1 MKRALSSLYRGIST
15 LRNSLYDRGFL
26 SVSSSILPTICVGNI
41 AAGGS
46 GKTPLVQSVVNTTVA
61 EGFKPVILLRGYG
74 GSVSGPMQVSEQH
87 TSAQVGDE
95 AVLHYRS
102 AVAPVVVARDRVLG
116 VRLIE
121 REQLGNVVILDDGLQ
136 HRRLARDLN
145 IITIDVRNEEVLKD
159 FLSDHVLPMGLLREP
174 RAEGLRRGHM
184 YVLNHRGPRT
194 SVEHLEA
201 VYNALPQGVPTV
213 EAWMSADRVVKL
225 GKELQSPQK
234 VVAVSGIARP
244 SGFYVLL
251 EEMGF
256 EIMARHAFSDHR
268 PFDETVI
275 RGLRRRFPELPF
287 VCTPKDIARMS
298 RDEAKKWWSPELKT
312 ELDQPD
318 VLRRSI
324 RELLHP

>member
-1 MKRALSSLYRGIST
+1 MKKALSSLYRSITT
-15 LRNSLYDRGFL
+15 LRNSLYDRGLL

-46 GKTPLVQSVVNTTVA
+46 GKTPLVQSVVNTIVA
-61 EGFKPVILLRGYG
+61 QGFKPVILLRGYG
-74 GSVSGPMQVSEQH
+74 GSVSGPMQVSEWH
-87 TSAQVGDE
+87 TASEVGDE
-95 AVLHYRS
+95 AVLHFRS
-102 AVAPVVVARDRVLG
+102 AMAPVVIASNRVAG

-121 REQLGNVVILDDGLQ
+121 REELGNVVILDDGLQ

-159 FLSDHVLPMGLLREP
+159 LLLDRVLPMGLLRES

-184 YVLNHRGPRT
+184 YVLNHRGPRSST
-194 SVEHLEA
+194 EHLDA
-201 VYNALPQGVPTV
+201 VRNVLPHGVPTV
-213 EAWMSADRVVKL
+213 EAWMSAHRVVKL
-225 GKELQSPQK
+225 GKELKPPQR
-234 VVAVSGIARP
+234 VVALSGIARP

-256 EIMARHAFSDHR
+256 EVIARHAFSDHQ

-275 RGLRRRFPELPF
+275 RDLRRRFPELPF
-287 VCTPKDIARMS
+287 VCTPKDMARMS
-298 RDEAKKWWSPELKT
+298 REEAKKWWSPEL
-312 ELDQPD
+312 EAEFDRPD
-318 VLRRSI
+318 IFTRCI